1 MRIAIVKISAL
12 GDIVNSMFVLQFIKK
27 YYPTSKI
34 DWIVEKRFKGILEN
48 NPHIHQ
54 IQTINLNKAKKNK
67 SLKLLYQE
75 LASIKKFGEY
85 DLVIDFQ
92 GLIKTAIVAKL
103 IRSKK
108 VIGFDFSSIRE
119 KLAVYFYNQTVN
131 IGYDQNTIL
140 RNAKL
145 ASEALSI
152 KISKEDILRK
162 NLFLFT
168 ESNVNLPDKP
178 YIVFVIG
185 STWKTR
191 NYPKEKYVE
200 VANQLKKDCIVVWG
214 NVLER
219 QKAEW
224 MRDESSYI
232 KVMPELSLDDLK
244 YVVSNSSL
252 LIGNDTGPS
261 HMSWAL
267 NIPSILLF
275 GPTPIERMFQTVSNK
290 AIKSNS
296 KINHMKLDKK
306 DFSIKEISADEI
318 VKIAKDLLEESA

>member
-1 MRIAIVKISAL
+1 MRIAIVKLSAL

-48 NPHIHQ
+48 NPHIDQ

-67 SLKLLYQE
+67 SLKLLFQE
-75 LASIKKFGEY
+75 LARVKKFGEY

-119 KLAVYFYNQTVN
+119 KLAAYFYDQTVK

-168 ESNVNLPDKP
+168 ESN
-178 YIVFVIG
+178 
-185 STWKTR
+185 
-191 NYPKEKYVE
+191 
-200 VANQLKKDCIVVWG
+200 
-214 NVLER
+214 
-219 QKAEW
+219 
-224 MRDESSYI
+224 
-232 KVMPELSLDDLK
+232 
-244 YVVSNSSL
+244 
-252 LIGNDTGPS
+252 
-261 HMSWAL
+261 
-267 NIPSILLF
+267 
-275 GPTPIERMFQTVSNK
+275 
-290 AIKSNS
+290 
-296 KINHMKLDKK
+296 
-306 DFSIKEISADEI
+306 
-318 VKIAKDLLEESA
+318 